1 MDGFSLQ
8 QSYSRRASQK
18 FTRASKHNMDSDYQ
32 FLFRLRILHDRGSSV
47 EESPTNRLPRFRL
60 PGTYPRRF
68 GKGLKILATSRA
80 KVSRSSGA
88 LPRTSL
94 TDFLSSPRSWL
105 DLRLTR
111 SSRVPPLP
119 SRFFSTRHR
128 QSRSLWQPMV
138 AILWRMV
145 S

>member
-1 MDGFSLQ
+1 MDGFILQ
-8 QSYSRRASQK
+8 QSYSPRASQK
-18 FTRASKHNMDSDYQ
+18 WTRASKHSMDSNYQ

-47 EESPTNRLPRFRL
+47 EESPTDRLPRFRL

-80 KVSRSSGA
+80 KASRSSGG
-88 LPRTSL
+88 LPMRSL
-94 TDFLSSPRSWL
+94 TTFPSSPRNWL

-119 SRFFSTRHR
+119 SRSFSTRHR
-128 QSRSLWQPMV
+128 QSLSLWQLM
-138 AILWRMV
+138 
-145 S
+145 